1 MIPLWG
7 NYWAFMLPALLLSL
21 LAQWWVG
28 STYRR
33 WSQVRNQNQLSGAE
47 AAQRMLT
54 YGGLHD
60 VRVEPSSGALTD
72 HYDPRSKVLR
82 LSAGVAQSPS
92 VAALAIAA
100 HEIGHALQDRE
111 GYTPLRLRSALV
123 PVVNIGSS
131 LGWILIVVGML
142 LQSLQLAGLGL
153 VAFAAGTVF
162 ALATLPVELNASSRA
177 RALLAQTGMVRGE
190 TELSGV
196 QAVLSA
202 AAFTYIAALATSVL
216 QLLYFAGMVGGLGG
230 RRR

>member
-60 VRVEPSSGALTD
+60 VRVEPSPGALTD